1 MRGAALLLVACLT
14 SCSPGPEDELRLVT
28 IHNAETGFSLRELP
42 RETLRA
48 LGLPYGL
55 AVVRTGSVAARAGL
69 RIGDVVFGLNH
80 RQVRSLGEFNRLL
93 SQQRGGKLS
102 LLVRRGRSDFY
113 VSVDLADGGAPHPAP
128 KAAPPR
134 DTLLRT

>member
-1 MRGAALLLVACLT
+1 MRGVALLLVACLT
-14 SCSPGPEDELRLVT
+14 SCSPGPDAELRLVT
-28 IHNAETGFSLRELP
+28 IHNSETGFSLRELP
-42 RETLRA
+42 RETLRS

-55 AVVRTGSVAARAGL
+55 AVVRTGGVAARAGL
-69 RIGDVVFGLNH
+69 QIGDVVYGLNH
-80 RQVRSLGEFNRLL
+80 RQVRSLEEFNRLL
-93 SQQRGGKLS
+93 SQQRSGALG

-113 VSVDLADGGAPHPAP
+113 VSVDLAGGAPHAVP

>member
-1 MRGAALLLVACLT
+1 MRGVALLLTACLT
-14 SCSPGPEDELRLVT
+14 SCSPGPDDELRLVT

-42 RETLRA
+42 RETLRS

-55 AVVRTGSVAARAGL
+55 AVVRTGGVAQRAGL

-80 RQVRSLGEFNRLL
+80 RQVRSLEEFNRLL
-93 SQQRGGKLS
+93 SQQRGGPLG

-113 VSVDLADGGAPHPAP
+113 VSVDLAGGAPHAVP